1 MLKKLDSGL
10 GIGSALWGVLACGV
24 AAVEAGSSTVPLFAQ
39 AAPPGLGSGTE
50 THPSAAPAYHPAP
63 SDPSLIYVLYLG
75 VTVVGSHVVA
85 VGMKAY
91 QDYRAV
97 TDQSKAGQLSKA
109 LAEIDALKA
118 EIEERREAHKHDLA
132 EMRADFETRLEDRD
146 RDIENLRKRISSLH
160 AAETERV
167 IAFDVLQARVIAQA
181 NTIQELSQ
189 SRRRPRKGGDPEHDS
204 DVTPAPSK

>member
-10 GIGSALWGVLACGV
+10 GIGSAIWGVLACGV
-24 AAVEAGSSTVPLFAQ
+24 AAVEARSSTVPLFAQ

-63 SDPSLIYVLYLG
+63 SDPNLIYVIYLG

-85 VGMKAY
+85 LGMKTY

-97 TDQSKAGQLSKA
+97 TDQSKAGQLAKA

-132 EMRADFETRLEDRD
+132 EIRGDFETRLEDRD
-146 RDIENLRKRISSLH
+146 QDIENLRKRISSLH

-167 IAFDVLQARVIAQA
+167 IAFDALQARVMTQA
-181 NTIQELSQ
+181 DLIHELSR
-189 SRRRPRKGGDPEHDS
+189 SRRPSRTRRADEGDS
-204 DVTPAPSK
+204 DVTPAPPK

>member
-10 GIGSALWGVLACGV
+10 GIGSAIWGVLACGV

-118 EIEERREAHKHDLA
+118 EIDERREAHKHDLA

-146 RDIENLRKRISSLH
+146 QDIENLRKRISSLH

-167 IAFDVLQARVIAQA
+167 IAFDALQARVMSQA
-181 NTIQELSQ
+181 DLIHEM
-189 SRRRPRKGGDPEHDS
+189 SRAKRPSRTRRADEGDS
-204 DVTPAPSK
+204 DVTPAPPK